1 MSETGGEGA
10 PRRTQ
15 RTSLRAVGRVARGFG
30 LGHGGFLLAASLL
43 ASVGPA
49 GAGPAM
55 LVFAVPAGAMV
66 IRSCM
71 VGIRVRGSELVI
83 VSWFRTYRIPR
94 HRIRDAILADYSG
107 WFTNFS
113 PSRRIKIL
121 DLDVGGRDREFSCTA
136 MTRRGAAL
144 ATAELARAFDLRV
157 RDLDEV
163 ELPPM
168 PALGRWGNGYE
179 DHPTYVRGAPPPTR
193 HPPQDVDAGS
203 GWNEPLRPEQPPAS

>member
-1 MSETGGEGA
+1 MDQAGDAGA
-10 PRRTQ
+10 TRPPRPR
-15 RTSLRAVGRVARGFG
+15 SLRAVGRVARGFG
-30 LGHGGFLLAASLL
+30 LAYSGFLLAASLL
-43 ASVGPA
+43 GSVGPA

-55 LVFAVPAGAMV
+55 LVFALPMGAMV
-66 IRSCM
+66 VRSCM

-94 HRIRDAILADYSG
+94 HSIRDALLTDYSG

-136 MTRRGAAL
+136 MTRRGAVM
-144 ATAELARAFDLRV
+144 ATAELAGAFGLHV
-157 RDLDEV
+157 RDLDDV

-168 PALGRWGNGYE
+168 PTLGRWGNGYE
-179 DHPTYVRGAPPPTR
+179 DHPPYVRGAPLSTE
-193 HPPQDVDAGS
+193 HPSQEAEAES
-203 GWNEPLRPEQPPAS
+203 N